1 MQNGE
6 HIADTRWDN
15 EPIVSESCR
24 LPIEEHERCQ
34 DTSGSDE
41 HQMHDNCDEHHY
53 RCSERL
59 LRLATIAGLMALV
72 FQLTADQSTDLIR
85 TTVSPTADAA
95 AAAVP
100 ASCLI
105 ADREMQAIRAPNEQ
119 LLSAVLHELI

>member
-1 MQNGE
+1 
-6 HIADTRWDN
+6 
-15 EPIVSESCR
+15 
-24 LPIEEHERCQ
+24 
-34 DTSGSDE
+34 
-41 HQMHDNCDEHHY
+41 MHDNCDEHHY

-59 LRLATIAGLMALV
+59 LRLATIANLMALV

-95 AAAVP
+95 AEAVP